1 MRSRLTTFVALLG
14 LALLSGT
21 SAHAADNGMSGGE
34 GPVTSGGGSQ
44 RNSVVIIITR
54 GTSNA
59 FPQSQLPESQLPQ
72 SQLMTTQP
80 SAGNSI
86 TAVER

>member
-1 MRSRLTTFVALLG
+1 MRSRLTTLVALLG
-14 LALLSGT
+14 LILLSGN

-34 GPVTSGGGSQ
+34 GPVTSGGSQ
-44 RNSVVIIITR
+44 RKRVVIIITL